1 MFFKSLLHCCSRKY
15 WYLFIPVFC
24 YLFSSCQSGAGS
36 ESPQSGSKGVKQSFM
51 QNIDGLDSAVS
62 HLQHDIKTKQPDT
75 VIQNSFRNARL
86 AYKKVE
92 FISAYYSPETTKALN
107 GPNIPE
113 VDDDLRVNPPQG
125 FQVLEELVFPIVDS
139 SAFQEGLQI
148 ATVLRSQVNRL
159 RKISESNELTDS
171 HVFDAMRLEIFRIQ
185 TQGITG
191 FDSPVAFHSLPEA
204 AGALKSIQEHLTVY
218 TLDKTNKNLADR
230 LKKAFDKAIVSLN
243 SCNNFD
249 DFDRLE
255 FIRNNAN
262 ELSSLL
268 LDAQKSLKIPVF
280 TESRFLSASAR
291 TLTDTGVFNGDYF
304 VNLDDQHATPGK
316 IALGKMLFFNPVLS
330 AGAGRSCASC
340 HQPNKAFSD
349 GETKSFAVGFEGQ
362 RISRNA
368 PTLLNAA
375 FQAVQFADSRVAFLE
390 DQATDVIQNKQEMH
404 GSLPQ
409 AVKALKQN
417 PEYAGLFAANY
428 KDGVSE
434 ESLKNAIASYIR
446 SLRMPQS
453 RLDTYLQ
460 GKTNTLTLEEKAGF
474 NVFMGKGKCGTCHF
488 FPLFNGTVPPSYQET
503 ESEVLGVPS
512 TALGKKVDSD
522 VGKFVLTKREPHLYA
537 FKTPTVRQVSKT
549 APYMHNGVYKTL
561 EEVVDF
567 YDQGGGNGL
576 GFELPNQTLP
586 FDKLNLKA
594 SEKKALVTFMRVL

>member
-1 MFFKSLLHCCSRKY
+1 MFFKSLLSASSGKCWS
-15 WYLFIPVFC
+15 FIIPV
-24 YLFSSCQSGAGS
+24 LAIWLVSCQSGSENGS
-36 ESPQSGSKGVKQSFM
+36 DLSGSKLVKQSFM
-51 QNIDGLDSAVS
+51 QDINSLDTAVS
-62 HLQHDIKTKQPDT
+62 QLQRDLKSKRPDA
-75 VIQNSFRNARL
+75 VIQKAFRSARL

-125 FQVLEELVFPIVDS
+125 FQVLEELVFPVVDS
-139 SAFQEGLQI
+139 SAFSEGLQI

-204 AGALKSIQEHLTVY
+204 ASALESMRDQLQIY
-218 TLDKTNKNLADR
+218 ALDKKNKNLADQ
-230 LKKAFDKAIVSLN
+230 LESAFEKAIVNLKSGQ
-243 SCNNFD
+243 NFD

-255 FIRNNAN
+255 FIKNNAN

-268 LDAQKSLKIPVF
+268 LDAQKTLKIPVF

-291 TLTDTGVFNGDYF
+291 TLSDSGVFNSDYF
-304 VNLDDQHATPGK
+304 VNLDEQHSTPGK
-316 IALGKMLFFNPVLS
+316 VALGKMLFFNPVLS

-340 HQPNKAFSD
+340 HQPDKAFSD
-349 GETKSFAVGFEGQ
+349 GETKSFAVGFDGK

-375 FQAVQFADSRVAFLE
+375 FQAVQFADSRVTFLE

-404 GSLPQ
+404 GSLPL
-409 AVKALKQN
+409 AIKALKKD

-446 SLRMPQS
+446 SLRMPET

-460 GKTNTLTLEEKAGF
+460 GETKSLTLEEKAGF
-474 NVFMGKGKCGTCHF
+474 NVFMGKGKCATCHF
-488 FPLFNGTVPPSYQET
+488 YPLFNGTVPPSYQET
-503 ESEVLGVPS
+503 ESEVLGVPL
-512 TALGKKVDSD
+512 TVQGKEVDTD

-561 EEVVDF
+561 EQVVDF

-576 GFELPNQTLP
+576 GFNLPNQTLP
-586 FDKLNLKA
+586 FDKLNLKPA
-594 SEKKALVTFMRVL
+594 EKKALVAFMNVL